1 MKFIGQWCWES
12 ELSLAIIM
20 THNSRVDFR
29 MNFVFSENFGRIV
42 SYKQRGI

>member
-1 MKFIGQWCWES
+1 MKFIGQWFWES

-29 MNFVFSENFGRIV
+29 INFVSQKTSGEL
-42 SYKQRGI
+42 